1 MSKKK
6 KGNLAIEKAKK
17 PLARALIL
25 GKTYSRDQILGKE
38 VIDSSGKKIGEIKDL
53 ARAQGKTALIVDLA
67 SKKGD
72 RSQGDVEEYLKG
84 HILLDKI
91 KAIGD
96 VIFVKSVRDVKT
108 VNPPTTRARKAG

>member
-6 KGNLAIEKAKK
+6 KGDLAIKKTKK

-38 VIDSSGKKIGEIKDL
+38 VIDSSGKKIGEIRDL
-53 ARAQGKTALIVDLA
+53 ARAQGKTALIVDLV
-67 SKKGD
+67 SKKGE
-72 RSQGDVEEYLKG
+72 SQGDVKEYLKG
-84 HILLDKI
+84 YIFLDKI

-96 VIFVKSVRDVKT
+96 VIFVKSIRDVKT
-108 VNPPTTRARKAG
+108 VNPPTTHA